1 MSSIIPQ
8 NILKENSKL
17 KKLSNLSN
25 LFKPKLNDTYISD
38 IIKSK
43 IIKKE
48 QAKKIF
54 LKTTLLNNIA
64 NKINIRDK
72 INK

>member
-64 NKINIRDK
+64 NKINITDK